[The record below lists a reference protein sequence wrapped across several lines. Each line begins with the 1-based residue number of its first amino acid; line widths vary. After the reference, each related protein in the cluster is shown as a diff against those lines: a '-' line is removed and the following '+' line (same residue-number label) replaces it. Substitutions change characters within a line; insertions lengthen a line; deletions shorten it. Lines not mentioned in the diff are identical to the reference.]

1 MIPESVKKTRN
12 PEQTR
17 ADLLAAA
24 YGEVLECGFQAAS
37 LERILA
43 KTSVSKGALYHH
55 FGTKHELGLA
65 VVDEVIG
72 PQLAERWFEPL
83 RRDGDP
89 IAALTGILEEKIRS
103 ASEAVIRFG
112 CPLNNLIQ
120 EMSPLDERFRSGLQ
134 NIPRRLDQGHGRCP
148 GGGATGRQGAR
159 RHSPAG
165 SRPFYRS
172 GHRRL
177 RGFGQKRP
185 IRRCLSALPTA
196 ITTLCAIPGCLII
209 ASSMA
214 PRPRKPF

>member
-1 MIPESVKKTRN
+1 MIPEPVKKTRN

-134 NIPRRLDQGHGRCP
+134 NILD
-148 GGGATGRQGAR
+148 AWIKAMADALA
-159 RHSPAG
+159 AG
-165 SRPFYRS
+165 QRA
-172 GHRRL
+172 GKV
-177 RGFGQKRP
+177 RGDIHPQEAGLFIVAAIEGCVGLGKNAQSVDAYQ
-185 IRRCLSALPTA
+185 RCLRQLQLYVQSLAA
-196 ITTLCAIPGCLII
+196 
-209 ASSMA
+209 
-214 PRPRKPF
+214 